1 MRPWL
6 GSLRRRSAHGRERG
20 AAALE
25 FALVLPLL
33 LLLVL
38 GGIDYGLFIN
48 DSMVVRDAARNAA
61 RAGAIGDFASQS
73 DCDQPDPLDQV
84 ACSAVGGASGA
95 TGVPSVLVVGPDE
108 WVRGE
113 PLVVCVELDERA
125 KIGLVPMPSGG
136 NVRVKVEFAVESVLP
151 ETVLTP
157 LAQGRSGPTPP
168 GGWGWCTS

>member
-6 GSLRRRSAHGRERG
+6 GSRRHHSAHGRERG

-33 LLLVL
+33 LLLIL

-61 RAGAIGDFASQS
+61 RAGALGHFASQVG
-73 DCDQPDPLDQV
+73 CGLDPLDQV
-84 ACSAVGGASGA
+84 ACSAAGGASGA
-95 TGVPSVLVVGPDE
+95 TGVPSVLVVGPDD

-125 KIGLVPMPSGG
+125 AIGFVPLPGGG

-151 ETVLTP
+151 ESVVPP

-168 GGWGWCTS
+168 GGWDWCT